1 VVPGIKAPKR
11 PDEDR
16 LRDNEKGHH
25 VSESVDLYNATYSHF
40 GEAVLARVR
49 REAFGEDIGQNSW
62 LTADECRTYCA
73 WLCLGPDARLLEVG
87 CGSGGP
93 ALFIARTTGARV
105 TGVDINAHGIAA
117 GNAMAHHQQLDAR
130 VHFEQVDA
138 STALPFADAHF
149 DALLCI
155 DAINHLPDRLNVL
168 REWRRVVKTE
178 GRILFTDPITM
189 TGLLSNEEIA
199 IRSSIGYFLFAPPG
213 EDARLIAEAG
223 LQVERVEDMT
233 ENMVTISQ
241 RRHDARMRA
250 REELLALEGE
260 QTYHGQQR
268 FLAMV
273 HQLSS
278 ERRLSR
284 YAFLSRKNA

>member
-1 VVPGIKAPKR
+1 M
-11 PDEDR
+11 
-16 LRDNEKGHH
+16 
-25 VSESVDLYNATYSHF
+25 SEPVDLYNATYSHF
-40 GEAVLARVR
+40 GEAVVARVR
-49 REAFGEDIGQNSW
+49 QEAFGEDIGQNSW
-62 LTADECRTYCA
+62 LTADECRTFCA
-73 WLCLGPDARLLEVG
+73 WLRLGPEAHVLEVG

-117 GNAMAHHQQLDAR
+117 GNAMAREQQLDAR
-130 VHFEQVDA
+130 VRFEQVDA
-138 STALPFADAHF
+138 SAALPFADATF

-155 DAINHLPDRLNVL
+155 DAINHLPDRAKVL
-168 REWRRVVKTE
+168 REWGRVVKAD
-178 GRILFTDPITM
+178 GRILFTDPTTV

-223 LQVERVEDMT
+223 LQVERAEDMT
-233 ENMVTISQ
+233 ENMAIISK
-241 RRHDARMRA
+241 RRHDARARA
-250 REELLALEGE
+250 REELLALEGQ
-260 QTYHGQQR
+260 QTYDGQQR

-273 HQLSS
+273 HQLAS

-284 YAFLSRKNA
+284 YVFLARKGA